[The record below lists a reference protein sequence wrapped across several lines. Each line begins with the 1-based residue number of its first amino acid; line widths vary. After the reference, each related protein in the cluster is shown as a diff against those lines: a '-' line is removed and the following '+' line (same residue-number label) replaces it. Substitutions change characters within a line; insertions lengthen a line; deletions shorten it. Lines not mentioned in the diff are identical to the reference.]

1 MFLVNILVGLLALGS
16 ITDVLAAPVEA
27 RAVQDVEKRELYGE
41 YRPYDSYGDYSN
53 IEKRAPKPEPVPEAA
68 PEAADA
74 EEGTG
79 YGSYIPYSDY
89 KNYSPPPQYEN
100 YGVYHSYIKEKRGP
114 EAVAEP
120 APVPATQ

>member
-16 ITDVLAAPVEA
+16 ITDVLAAPVDA
-27 RAVQDVEKRELYGE
+27 RAVEDIEKRELYGE

-53 IEKRAPKPEPVPEAA
+53 IEKRSPKPEPVPEAA

-74 EEGTG
+74 EQGTG

-89 KNYSPPPQYEN
+89 KS
-100 YGVYHSYIKEKRGP
+100 YGPVYNDYGKYHSYIKEKRGP
-114 EAVAEP
+114 EAAAEP
-120 APVPATQ
+120 VPEGTH